1 MTQIVKLQEFMIQNK
16 SSDFMKN
23 LILKIV
29 KKLRSFTKF
38 ENNLRKTVKLFALL
52 YNHKILSLKYL
63 KSCLFVFF
71 YEKSVS
77 KKKKLFDSDDF

>member
-1 MTQIVKLQEFMIQNK
+1 MKKLLTLKKSKDKNSLFFQMMIQNK

-38 ENNLRKTVKLFALL
+38 ENNLIKQRKIICIIV
-52 YNHKILSLKYL
+52 
-63 KSCLFVFF
+63 
-71 YEKSVS
+71 
-77 KKKKLFDSDDF
+77 

>member
-29 KKLRSFTKF
+29 KKLRAFTKF
-38 ENNLRKTVKLFALL
+38 ENNLRKQC
-52 YNHKILSLKYL
+52 KII
-63 KSCLFVFF
+63 CIIV
-71 YEKSVS
+71 
-77 KKKKLFDSDDF
+77 